1 MASRPRRKIRLS
13 IAPPGGRLD
22 RVLSDHLPEMS
33 RSRLQS
39 LIRQGWVRLDGQV
52 VAKPSLPVR
61 GGEVV
66 ELAIPPPI
74 PSDLIPESIPLDVV
88 FENQDLLLVNKPAGM
103 VVHPSPGHHSGTL
116 VHAALAHAP
125 DLLGIGDQLR
135 PGVVHRLDKGTSG
148 LIVLAKHETALR
160 ELQRQFKS
168 REVEKVY
175 LALVAGRPPTPA
187 GMVEAAIGRDRAH
200 RQRMA
205 VVPEGRGRP
214 AATQYATREQF
225 AEFTLLEARP
235 ITGRTHQVRLHLAHL
250 GCPIVGDPVYGRRR
264 SPLAL
269 QRPFLHA
276 WRLSLRLPGED
287 RVRQFEA
294 ELPPDLEETLQT
306 LRQENRG

>member
-1 MASRPRRKIRLS
+1 MASRPRRKIHLS
-13 IAPPGGRLD
+13 IVPPGGRLD

-74 PSDLIPESIPLDVV
+74 PSELTPESIPLDVV

-148 LIVLAKHETALR
+148 LIVLAKHEVALR

-187 GMVEAAIGRDRAH
+187 GKVEAAIGRDRAH

-205 VVPEGRGRP
+205 VVPAGRGRA
-214 AATQYATREQF
+214 AATHYATREQF

-235 ITGRTHQVRLHLAHL
+235 VTGRTHQVRLHLAHL

-276 WRLSLRLPGED
+276 WRLSFRLPGED
-287 RVRQFEA
+287 RPRQFEA
-294 ELPPDLEETLQT
+294 GLPPDLEETLQT
-306 LRQENRG
+306 LRQGI